1 MPWINEEICTGCEI
15 CVNECCVGAISMN
28 EAVALINQNK
38 CIRCGVC
45 HDVCPTDAVR
55 HDGEKIPEEVESN
68 LTWAIDLLEHEYYLN
83 DKKKQKQLIERLLRY
98 FVKNRKVIEKTIERL
113 KVLQNTKY
121 ID

>member
-1 MPWINEEICTGCEI
+1 MPWINEEICTGCKI
-15 CVNECCVGAISMN
+15 CVNECCVGAISIS

>member
-15 CVNECCVGAISMN
+15 CVNECCVSAISMN

-98 FVKNRKVIEKTIERL
+98 FIKNRKVIEKTIERL